1 MKTTAAFVLAYDIL
15 ASTAVPSSPPFALL
29 RTASRM
35 STTPEVRVVVAI
47 WPDGHILRATD
58 GGRYDVGL
66 LRPEAL
72 EHLVCEIEA
81 IDLWNYSTDGP
92 PILQAAEDLWLRRGA
107 EAKGWVQA
115 IGDPQ
120 PSLPAFGESR
130 SLLLTSAYEASASIE
145 WNGIAPPGRT
155 TAGASVATPRCRQ
168 LVDPNRLL
176 TTLRSESARD
186 VVSR

>member
-1 MKTTAAFVLAYDIL
+1 MKTTAALVLAYDIL
-15 ASTAVPSSPPFALL
+15 ASTAVPSSPPIALL

-58 GGRYDVGL
+58 GGRYDLGL

-92 PILQAAEDLWLRRGA
+92 PVLQAAEDLWLRRGA
-107 EAKGWVQA
+107 
-115 IGDPQ
+115 
-120 PSLPAFGESR
+120 LPRDGTDGAR
-130 SLLLTSAYEASASIE
+130 SSPGCSA
-145 WNGIAPPGRT
+145 
-155 TAGASVATPRCRQ
+155 
-168 LVDPNRLL
+168 D
-176 TTLRSESARD
+176 
-186 VVSR
+186 